1 MLLCEIA
8 MCYYYDILTFRVD
21 SDLTIKIS
29 DFGLCRDIYES
40 DYYKVKHKSRV
51 PVKWM
56 APESLHD
63 NIYSHQ
69 SDTVNKLYS

>member
-1 MLLCEIA
+1 M
-8 MCYYYDILTFRVD
+8 
-21 SDLTIKIS
+21 TIKIS

-40 DYYKVKHKSRV
+40 DYYKVKHRSKV

-63 NIYSHQ
+63 NIFSHQ
-69 SDTVNKLYS
+69 SDVVRNVGSCVAIYVPRLLLCIT

>member
-1 MLLCEIA
+1 MWNIYY
-8 MCYYYDILTFRVD
+8 YYYDILTFRVD
-21 SDLTIKIS
+21 SDLTVKIS